1 MDKAIDPPLGAPPR
15 KASYRRGIRNARR
28 GYRTLFALVILVF
41 AGWAA
46 LDGFRWYDLAYRVRT
61 VVGKV
66 TGKHGTT
73 QHEYRLE
80 YEFTAEGDR
89 ITDSTA
95 VPQAVHDA
103 AKPGDPCTVVYLPGY
118 PKIDHWLFDN
128 DAIRTHLLYLTIG
141 HGLIALLAVFALR
154 FIERPL
160 RRELRLARRG
170 EVATGELVAIRPP
183 RRKRGLNTI
192 TYRFRT
198 AAGIWSECSCK
209 LPRRVRIAE
218 LAVGTSL
225 EVLYDPRFPRRNK
238 PRLAFD
244 HVDFGTPIRKRPA
257 SP

>member
-28 GYRTLFALVILVF
+28 GYRTLFALVSLVF

-46 LDGFRWYDLAYRVRT
+46 LDGFRWYELAYRVRT
-61 VVGKV
+61 AIGTV

-73 QHEYRLE
+73 QNEFRLE
-80 YEFTAEGDR
+80 YEFMAEGDR

-95 VPQAVHDA
+95 VPQGVHDA
-103 AKPGDPCTVVYLPGY
+103 TRAGDPCTVVYLPEY
-118 PKIDHWLFDN
+118 PRIDHWLFDN
-128 DAIRTHLLYLTIG
+128 DAIRGHLLSLTIG

-170 EVATGELVAIRPP
+170 ELAAGELVAIRPP

-198 AAGIWSECSCK
+198 AAGAWSECSCR
-209 LPRRVRIAE
+209 LPRRVRIAD
-218 LAVGTSL
+218 LAVGMAL
-225 EVLYDPRFPRRNK
+225 EVLYEASDPRRNK

-244 HVDFGTPIRKRPA
+244 HVEFGEHPRRRPA